1 LPACAGPASR
11 SELAAPFVAA
21 ASYLRQ
27 RRRFVWAAMAPSLL
41 FLVVVAGL
49 PTVFLLVTSL
59 TPGTLVDAGSLSD
72 FSEPWR
78 NYQLLGSDER
88 FTGSLVVQAR
98 LSLYTV
104 VLQVLL
110 GTGLAVLVH
119 SGQERWKSLRH
130 LFVIP
135 MVLPPIVVG
144 VIWKLIYTPD
154 ISPIYQAA
162 RALGVA
168 LPAFTTHVDFALAS
182 IVIADTWEWA
192 PFTFLMVLAALQTL
206 PSEYV
211 EAARMDGADSWRVF
225 GHIVLPY
232 IAPVLLVCTLFRLID
247 SIKAFPLIFLLTGG
261 GPGSVTEVTN
271 YYAYLV
277 AFNFGQLGYSSA
289 ITVVL
294 LAATVL
300 ISWAAMRGSRRMSTN
315 E

>member
-1 LPACAGPASR
+1 M
-11 SELAAPFVAA
+11 AA
-21 ASYLRQ
+21 ASYERQ
-27 RRRFVWAAMAPSLL
+27 RRRFTRAAIAPSLL
-41 FLVVVAGL
+41 FLLVVAGL

-59 TPGTLVDAGSLSD
+59 TPGALVNPGSLTD
-72 FSEPWR
+72 FAEPLR
-78 NYQLLGSDER
+78 NYKLLGSDER
-88 FTGSLVVQAR
+88 FVGSLMVQAR

-110 GTGLAVLVH
+110 GTGQALLVH
-119 SGQERWKSLRH
+119 SGQDRWKSLRH

-135 MVLPPIVVG
+135 MVLPPIVVA

-154 ISPIYQAA
+154 ISPIYHAA
-162 RALGVA
+162 RALGVT
-168 LPAFTTHVDFALAS
+168 LPSMTTHVDFALAA
-182 IVIADTWEWA
+182 IVLADTWEWA

-206 PSEYV
+206 PAEYV
-211 EAARMDGADSWRVF
+211 EAARMDGADAWRVF

-277 AFNFGQLGYSSA
+277 AFNFGELGYSSA

-294 LAATVL
+294 LTVTVL
-300 ISWAAMRGSRRMSTN
+300 ISWAAMRVSQNREAM

>member
-1 LPACAGPASR
+1 MT
-11 SELAAPFVAA
+11 A
-21 ASYLRQ
+21 ASYERQ
-27 RRRFVWAAMAPSLL
+27 HRRFTRLAIAPSLL
-41 FLVVVAGL
+41 FLLLVAGL
-49 PTVFLLVTSL
+49 PTAFLLITSL
-59 TPGTLVDAGSLSD
+59 TPGALVNPGSLSD
-72 FSEPWR
+72 FSEPLR
-78 NYQLLGSDER
+78 NYKLLGSDER
-88 FTGSLVVQAR
+88 FIGSLYVQAR

-110 GTGLAVLVH
+110 GTGLALLVNA
-119 SGQERWKSLRH
+119 SQERWQTLRH

-135 MVLPPIVVG
+135 MVLPPIVVA

-162 RALGVA
+162 RALNVM
-168 LPAFTTHVDFALAS
+168 LPAMTSHADFALLS
-182 IVIADTWEWA
+182 IVLADTWEWA
-192 PFTFLMVLAALQTL
+192 PFTFLMVLAALQNL
-206 PSEYV
+206 PAEYV
-211 EAARMDGADSWRVF
+211 EAARMDGADGLSIF

-277 AFNFGQLGYSSA
+277 AFNLGELGYSSA

-294 LAATVL
+294 LAATV
-300 ISWAAMRGSRRMSTN
+300 IVSWAAMRLSRNAESH

>member
-1 LPACAGPASR
+1 MPT
-11 SELAAPFVAA
+11 
-21 ASYLRQ
+21 ASYEGQ
-27 RRRFVWAAMAPSLL
+27 RRRFVRMAIAPSLI
-41 FLVVVAGL
+41 FLLVVAGL
-49 PTVFLLVTSL
+49 PTLFLLVTSL
-59 TPGTLVDAGSLSD
+59 TPGALVNPGSLGD
-72 FSEPWR
+72 FSEPLR
-78 NYQLLGSDER
+78 NYLLLGGDER
-88 FTGSLVVQAR
+88 FTGSLLVQAR
-98 LSLYTV
+98 LSVYTV

-110 GTGLAVLVH
+110 GTGLALLVH
-119 SGQERWKSLRH
+119 SGQERWQSLRH

-135 MVLPPIVVG
+135 MVLPPIVVA

-162 RALGVA
+162 RMLGVA
-168 LPAFTTHVDFALAS
+168 LPAMTTHVDFALWA

-206 PSEYV
+206 PGEYV
-211 EAARMDGADSWRVF
+211 EAARMDGADAWRVF

-277 AFNFGQLGYSSA
+277 AFNFGELGYSSA

-294 LAATVL
+294 LVATVV
-300 ISWAAMRGSRRMSTN
+300 ISWGAMRLSQRTKGA

>member
-1 LPACAGPASR
+1 MP
-11 SELAAPFVAA
+11 A
-21 ASYLRQ
+21 ASYERQ
-27 RRRFVWAAMAPSLL
+27 RRRFVRLAIAPSLV
-41 FLVVVAGL
+41 FLLLVAGL
-49 PTVFLLVTSL
+49 PTLFLLITSL
-59 TPGTLVDAGSLSD
+59 TPGALVNPGSLTD
-72 FSEPWR
+72 FTEPLR
-78 NYQLLGSDER
+78 NYKLLGSDER
-88 FTGSLVVQAR
+88 FVGSLWVQAR
-98 LSLYTV
+98 LSVYTV

-110 GTGLAVLVH
+110 GTGLALLVH
-119 SGQERWKSLRH
+119 SGQDRWKSLRH

-135 MVLPPIVVG
+135 MVLPPIVVA

-162 RALGVA
+162 RMLGVA
-168 LPAFTTHVDFALAS
+168 LPAMTTHVDFALWA

-192 PFTFLMVLAALQTL
+192 PFTFLMVLASLQTL
-206 PSEYV
+206 PAEYV
-211 EAARMDGADSWRVF
+211 EAARMDGADAWRVF

-277 AFNFGQLGYSSA
+277 AFNFGELGYSSA

-294 LAATVL
+294 LVATVL
-300 ISWAAMRGSRRMSTN
+300 ISWAAMRVSRNRGIDS
-315 E
+315 

>member
-1 LPACAGPASR
+1 MAL
-11 SELAAPFVAA
+11 
-21 ASYLRQ
+21 ASYESQ
-27 RRRFVWAAMAPSLL
+27 RRRFVRQAFAPSLL
-41 FLVVVAGL
+41 FLMLVAGL
-49 PTVFLLVTSL
+49 PTLFLIINSL
-59 TPGTLVDAGSLSD
+59 TPAALVNPGSLTD
-72 FSEPWR
+72 FSEPFR
-78 NYQLLGSDER
+78 NYKLLSGDER
-88 FTGSLVVQAR
+88 FTGSLWVQAR

-104 VLQVLL
+104 TLQVLM
-110 GTGLAVLVH
+110 GTSMALLVH
-119 SGQERWKSLRH
+119 AGQGRWQSLRH
-130 LFVIP
+130 LFVVP
-135 MVLPPIVVG
+135 MVLPPIVVA

-162 RALGVA
+162 KAIGIV
-168 LPAFTTHVDFALAS
+168 LPSLTTHVDFALWA

-211 EAARMDGADSWRVF
+211 EAARMDGADALGVF

-232 IAPVLLVCTLFRLID
+232 IAPVILVCTLFRVID

-277 AFNFGQLGYSSA
+277 AFNFGELGYSSA

-294 LAATVL
+294 LSLTVL
-300 ISWAAMRGSRRMSTN
+300 ISWAAMRASHNNHSI

>member
-1 LPACAGPASR
+1 M
-11 SELAAPFVAA
+11 AA
-21 ASYLRQ
+21 ASYERQ
-27 RRRFVWAAMAPSLL
+27 RARFVRAAIAPSLV
-41 FLVVVAGL
+41 FLLLVAGL
-49 PTVFLLVTSL
+49 PTLFLIVTSL
-59 TPGTLVDAGSLSD
+59 TPGALVNPGSLTD
-72 FSEPWR
+72 FSNPLL
-78 NYQLLGSDER
+78 NYKLLPGDER
-88 FTGSLVVQAR
+88 FTNSLLVQAR

-110 GTGLAVLVH
+110 GTALALLVH

-135 MVLPPIVVG
+135 MVLPPIVVA

-154 ISPIYQAA
+154 ISPVYQAA
-162 RALGVA
+162 RVLGFT
-168 LPAFTTHVDFALAS
+168 LPALTTHPDFALAS
-182 IVIADTWEWA
+182 IVLADTWEWA
-192 PFTFLMVLAALQTL
+192 PFTFLMVLAALQNL
-206 PSEYV
+206 PAEYV
-211 EAARMDGADSWRVF
+211 EAARMDGADAWRIF

-277 AFNFGQLGYSSA
+277 AFNLGELGYSSA

-294 LAATVL
+294 LAATVV
-300 ISWAAMRGSRRMSTN
+300 ISWIAMRANRGMGS
-315 E
+315 EA

>member
-1 LPACAGPASR
+1 MT
-11 SELAAPFVAA
+11 A
-21 ASYLRQ
+21 ASYERQ
-27 RRRFVWAAMAPSLL
+27 HRRFTRLAIAPSLV
-41 FLVVVAGL
+41 FLLLVAGL
-49 PTVFLLVTSL
+49 PTAFLLITSL
-59 TPGTLVDAGSLSD
+59 TPGALVNPGSLAD
-72 FSEPWR
+72 FSEPLR
-78 NYQLLGSDER
+78 NYKLLGSDER
-88 FTGSLVVQAR
+88 FIGSLYVQAR

-110 GTGLAVLVH
+110 GTGLALLVNA
-119 SGQERWKSLRH
+119 SQERWKTLRH

-135 MVLPPIVVG
+135 MVLPPIVVA

-162 RALGVA
+162 RALNVM
-168 LPAFTTHVDFALAS
+168 LPAMTSHADFALLA
-182 IVIADTWEWA
+182 IVLADTWEWA
-192 PFTFLMVLAALQTL
+192 PFTFLMVLAALQNL
-206 PSEYV
+206 PAEYV
-211 EAARMDGADSWRVF
+211 EAARMDGADALSIF

-277 AFNFGQLGYSSA
+277 AFNLGELGYSSA

-294 LAATVL
+294 LTATV
-300 ISWAAMRGSRRMSTN
+300 IVSWAAMRLSRNAESQ

>member
-1 LPACAGPASR
+1 M
-11 SELAAPFVAA
+11 AA
-21 ASYLRQ
+21 ASYERQ
-27 RRRFVWAAMAPSLL
+27 RRSFVRMAIAPSLL
-41 FLVVVAGL
+41 FLLLVAGL
-49 PTVFLLVTSL
+49 PTLFLLITSL
-59 TPGTLVDAGSLSD
+59 TPGALVNPGSLTD
-72 FSEPWR
+72 FTEPLR
-78 NYQLLGSDER
+78 NYKLLGSDER
-88 FTGSLVVQAR
+88 FVGSLWVQAR
-98 LSLYTV
+98 LSVYTV

-110 GTGLAVLVH
+110 GTGLALLVH
-119 SGQERWKSLRH
+119 SGQDRWKSLRH

-135 MVLPPIVVG
+135 MVLPPIVVA

-162 RALGVA
+162 RMLGIA
-168 LPAFTTHVDFALAS
+168 LPAMTTHVDFALWA

-192 PFTFLMVLAALQTL
+192 PFTFLMVLASLQTL
-206 PSEYV
+206 PAEYV
-211 EAARMDGADSWRVF
+211 EAARMDGADAWRVF

-277 AFNFGQLGYSSA
+277 AFNFGELGYSSA

-294 LAATVL
+294 LVATVL
-300 ISWAAMRGSRRMSTN
+300 ISWAAMRVSRNRGIDS
-315 E
+315 

>member
-1 LPACAGPASR
+1 
-11 SELAAPFVAA
+11 
-21 ASYLRQ
+21 
-27 RRRFVWAAMAPSLL
+27 MAPSIG
-41 FLVVVAGL
+41 FLVLVAGL

-59 TPGTLVDAGSLSD
+59 TPGALVTPGSLGD
-72 FSEPWR
+72 FSEPFR
-78 NYQLLGSDER
+78 NYQLLGGDTR
-88 FTGSLVVQAR
+88 FINSLWVQAR
-98 LSLYTV
+98 LSLYSV

-110 GTGLAVLVH
+110 GTGLALLVH
-119 SGQERWKSLRH
+119 SGQGRWQALRH

-135 MVLPPIVVG
+135 MVLPPIVVA

-154 ISPIYQAA
+154 ISPIYLAA
-162 RALGVA
+162 SALGVA
-168 LPAFTTHVDFALAS
+168 LPSFTTNFNFALGA
-182 IVIADTWEWA
+182 IVVADTWEWA
-192 PFTFLMVLAALQTL
+192 PFTFLMVLASLQTL
-206 PSEYV
+206 PAEYV
-211 EAARMDGADSWRVF
+211 EAARMDGADALRVF
-225 GHIVLPY
+225 WHIVLPY

-277 AFNFGQLGYSSA
+277 GFNFGQLGYSSA

-300 ISWAAMRGSRRMSTN
+300 ISWAAMRVSRRTVGA

>member
-1 LPACAGPASR
+1 M
-11 SELAAPFVAA
+11 AA
-21 ASYLRQ
+21 ASYERQ
-27 RRRFVWAAMAPSLL
+27 RRRFTRAAIAPSLL
-41 FLVVVAGL
+41 FLLVVAGL

-59 TPGTLVDAGSLSD
+59 TPGALVNPGSLTD
-72 FSEPWR
+72 FAEPLR
-78 NYQLLGSDER
+78 NYKLLGSDER
-88 FTGSLVVQAR
+88 FLGSLMVQAR

-110 GTGLAVLVH
+110 GTGLALLVH
-119 SGQERWKSLRH
+119 SGQDRWKSLRH

-135 MVLPPIVVG
+135 MVLPPIVVA

-154 ISPIYQAA
+154 ISPIYHAA
-162 RALGVA
+162 RALGVT
-168 LPAFTTHVDFALAS
+168 LPSMTTHVDFALAA
-182 IVIADTWEWA
+182 IVLADTWEWA

-206 PSEYV
+206 PAEYV
-211 EAARMDGADSWRVF
+211 EAARMDGADAWRVF

-277 AFNFGQLGYSSA
+277 AFNFGELGYSSA

-294 LAATVL
+294 LTVTVL
-300 ISWAAMRGSRRMSTN
+300 ISWAAMRVSQNREAM

>member
-1 LPACAGPASR
+1 MTPSHRAAPNSGSR
-11 SELAAPFVAA
+11 SYE
-21 ASYLRQ
+21 RQ
-27 RRRFVWAAMAPSLL
+27 RRRFVRAAIAPSLL
-41 FLVVVAGL
+41 FLVLVAGL

-59 TPGTLVDAGSLSD
+59 TPGALVNPGSLSD
-72 FSEPWR
+72 FGEPLR
-78 NYQLLGSDER
+78 NYKLLVDDAR
-88 FTGSLVVQAR
+88 FVNSLWVQAR
-98 LSLYTV
+98 LSLYSV

-110 GTGLAVLVH
+110 GTGLALLVH
-119 SGQERWKSLRH
+119 SGQERWRSLRH

-135 MVLPPIVVG
+135 MVLPPIVVA

-154 ISPIYQAA
+154 ISPVYQAA
-162 RALGVA
+162 RVLGVT
-168 LPAFTTHVDFALAS
+168 LPAMTSHVDFALAS

-192 PFTFLMVLAALQTL
+192 PFTFLMVLASLQNL
-206 PSEYV
+206 PGEYV
-211 EAARMDGADSWRVF
+211 EAARMDGADALRVF

-261 GPGSVTEVTN
+261 GPGSLTEVTN

-277 AFNFGQLGYSSA
+277 AFNFGELGYSSA

-294 LAATVL
+294 LSATVL
-300 ISWAAMRGSRRMSTN
+300 ISWAAMRASRTQAV

>member
-1 LPACAGPASR
+1 MNARG
-11 SELAAPFVAA
+11 
-21 ASYLRQ
+21 ASYEAQ
-27 RRRFVWAAMAPSLL
+27 RSRFVRMAMAPSLL
-41 FLVVVAGL
+41 FLLVVAGL

-59 TPGTLVDAGSLSD
+59 TPGALVNPGSLGD
-72 FSEPWR
+72 FSEPLR
-78 NYQLLGSDER
+78 NYKLLGSDER
-88 FTGSLVVQAR
+88 FVGSLGVQAR
-98 LSLYTV
+98 LSVYTV

-110 GTGLAVLVH
+110 GTGLALLVH

-135 MVLPPIVVG
+135 MVLPPIVVA

-162 RALGVA
+162 RMLGVT
-168 LPAFTTHVDFALAS
+168 LPALTTHVDFALWS

-206 PSEYV
+206 PAEYV
-211 EAARMDGADSWRVF
+211 EAARMDGADAWRVF

-277 AFNFGQLGYSSA
+277 AFNFGELGYSSA

-300 ISWAAMRGSRRMSTN
+300 ISWGAMRVSRNAGGT

>member
-1 LPACAGPASR
+1 
-11 SELAAPFVAA
+11 VTA
-21 ASYLRQ
+21 ASYERQ
-27 RRRFVWAAMAPSLL
+27 HRRFTRLAIAPSLL
-41 FLVVVAGL
+41 FLLLVAGL
-49 PTVFLLVTSL
+49 PTAFLLITSL
-59 TPGTLVDAGSLSD
+59 TPGALVNPGSLSD
-72 FSEPWR
+72 FSEPLR
-78 NYQLLGSDER
+78 NYKLLGSDER
-88 FTGSLVVQAR
+88 FIGSLYVQAR

-110 GTGLAVLVH
+110 GTGLALLVNA
-119 SGQERWKSLRH
+119 SQERWQTLRH

-135 MVLPPIVVG
+135 MVLPPIVVA

-162 RALGVA
+162 RALNVM
-168 LPAFTTHVDFALAS
+168 LPAMTSHADFALLS
-182 IVIADTWEWA
+182 IVLADTWEWA
-192 PFTFLMVLAALQTL
+192 PFTFLMVLAALQNL
-206 PSEYV
+206 PAEYV
-211 EAARMDGADSWRVF
+211 EAARMDGADALRIF

-277 AFNFGQLGYSSA
+277 AFNLGELGYSSA

-294 LAATVL
+294 LAATV
-300 ISWAAMRGSRRMSTN
+300 IVSWAAMRLSRNAESQ